1 MVVKQGNQ
9 LINNLIE
16 GSMKDPIFSTVC
28 SERDGEVSRSV
39 YSFEH
44 TRENLLKF
52 YEKSKDLKTIF
63 SKEFFGDFEKFTST
77 FFTKSVNDEIT
88 PQGLFWLVDDFVG
101 MFYVTDIY
109 PGIDAQC
116 HYLFF
121 DKKHRGRENL
131 AKDMLKYLFNEF
143 KFHRLSIELP
153 NYASDSTRRF
163 IQNIGFHYEGK
174 KVKSTILNGVW
185 YDTNLYGLLRDEK
198 QN

>member
-1 MVVKQGNQ
+1 MS
-9 LINNLIE
+9 E
-16 GSMKDPIFSTVC
+16 PIFTVPC
-28 SERDGEVSRSV
+28 NERDGSYERSV

-44 TRENLLKF
+44 TKESIQKF
-52 YEKSKDLKTIF
+52 YDKSKNLKTIF
-63 SKEFFGDFEKFTST
+63 SKEFFGDFDKFCST
-77 FFTKSVNDEIT
+77 FFSKDAAGKIT

-121 DKKHRGRENL
+121 DKKHLGREDL
-131 AKDMLKYLFNEF
+131 AKAMLRYLFDTY

-163 IQNIGFHYEGK
+163 IQSIGFHYEGK
-174 KVKSTILNGVW
+174 KVKSAVLNGIW
-185 YDTNLYGLLRDEK
+185 YDVNLYGLLRD
-198 QN
+198 